1 MKIKHFVFLLT
12 IVFSVQPIL
21 AYSES
26 QYIPYSSFNFTY
38 NLSPAGLDE
47 GQKIGFVQSHPIRE
61 NIVEWGWFYLRARAY
76 AATPIGGTQSYRPNV
91 NITAELW
98 YSGSFWR
105 PFSYV
110 EAKTIDSY
118 VEVLDF
124 KIPYDPF
131 GNQIGNASYGY
142 SILSMN
148 TSGNINYSIRLAQI
162 YASADYWFSNHEVLF
177 EWAVADIRLKI
188 TKGAILTFY
197 WTEIVS
203 IQHSPNPSVGYP
215 IFFIAMIKDGV
226 PPYDVKWNIE
236 GRIIEQKVQGKI
248 GESVFTN
255 IQYIFTTPGTY
266 NITLTVIDS
275 MGILDTKWIL
285 IKVSSVY
292 LNIQSSIGGTTD
304 PPPGIYSHVKGE
316 QIFIK
321 AKPNSEYTLGWW
333 ELDGIISGDE
343 NPLHIIMDR
352 NHTVKAVF
360 VQRLTASLI
369 TIPSLGLV
377 PLNTTFMCIVSGGL
391 PPYNYELEFGDL
403 GVFIVNQSNFTNIQ
417 TWHVYSQAG
426 EYNAKLTVIDSMGR
440 KGYAFAKILVQNPL
454 GQDMRLTLSK
464 SNDIIIAPG
473 QTGTSIIYV
482 NASKAEPVS
491 LLIQWVGNVP
501 ADVFSSINPTSLIPN
516 GNTMLIISAD
526 SKTPLGN
533 YVCRII
539 GIAGNTTAYVDV
551 HVNIIQRIYYLTI
564 FSANG
569 GTTEPPPGIYAY
581 PAGSIVNIRAIPNVN
596 WCLSTWK
603 IDGLLSGGN
612 EILIIKMDGNRTIQ
626 PIFLQNNF
634 SQSQFII
641 DVKYFEAGTW
651 KFGSQSNPL
660 DFSKYGA
667 VKWNISNI
675 ELLSPITI
683 STTLGSQISIQFDPL
698 NTDSKF
704 ISIWGG
710 KPKSKVW
717 SARLYTTSGSY
728 NSNVSPSIITYPS
741 SYSTIIFP
749 PSSILE
755 IKLKWMDYPINVTC
769 NAPWGYVYV
778 TSNSPGWELYD
789 YSRYENGFGVYYVDH
804 GYKFSITA
812 IPFTGYYLDRIEV
825 NGECYYRDYVIIE
838 DVKGPYDIKVYF
850 SAIPPTF
857 ILTIISTEGGTTIPS
872 PGNYAVPR
880 YSTQTIKAQV
890 INTSYYF
897 TGWMIN
903 NSPAGSNDSI
913 SIYMNEDKI
922 VMATFDS
929 DILGSVGPCSLINGN
944 ILKRVIMN
952 EKFGINVTWQV
963 PGVKQPTLIQIT
975 AWLDSMGAWWWN
987 GQKFMN
993 TTYKFNGSVMTD
1005 SQGRFTIRFGSLN
1018 ETFYTTAENAKIGN
1032 KFYAYA
1038 NITVGSNTYN
1048 LVSTW
1053 RIDNIMPWMTFNY
1066 NLTGVN
1072 ATVYFKYSTDGSP
1085 IKGRAGY
1092 YAASIDIYPPIVN
1105 NQFKIERLSTP
1116 CDENGKS
1123 WLWIPYS
1130 EMKQIRR
1137 GNASI
1142 IVWDLTKRFNSN
1154 NETIYFAITWAVRT
1168 NITYSA
1174 IAAMIFFFN
1183 ATHMLIEPIDWGTP
1197 YLLPIEDVYAYIYWD
1212 TYEHSFDGKNGL
1224 IGVFGPSRI
1233 IPIIKEE
1240 WQKYRAYVNINGT
1253 PWPIFNNIK
1262 LSPLKN
1268 SIAVITLQYPN
1279 VYELIYD
1286 NVNAPKYLYLFL
1298 VPKFTEGILYN
1309 PAMEMPDIIFHKPPN
1324 EEELIFPDFKLVSKS
1339 VN

>member
-1 MKIKHFVFLLT
+1 MNIKHFVFLLTTVSLLT

-26 QYIPYSSFNFTY
+26 QYIPYSNFNFIY

-47 GQKIGFVQSHPIRE
+47 GQKIGFIQNHPIRE
-61 NIVEWGWFYLRARAY
+61 NIAEWGWFNLRVRAY
-76 AATPIGGTQSYRPNV
+76 AATPIGGTQPYRPNV
-91 NITAELW
+91 NVTAELY

-110 EAKTIDSY
+110 ESRTINPSI
-118 VEVLDF
+118 EVLDF

-131 GNQIGNASYGY
+131 GNQIGNSSYGY
-142 SILSMN
+142 STLSMN
-148 TSGNINYSIRLAQI
+148 TSGSMNYSIRLAQL
-162 YASADYWFSNHEVLF
+162 YASADYWFSNHEALF
-177 EWAVADIRLKI
+177 EWAVADVKLKMI
-188 TKGAILTFY
+188 TGAILTFY
-197 WTEIVS
+197 WTEIAS
-203 IQHSPNPSVGYP
+203 IQCSSSPSVGYP
-215 IFFIAMIKDGV
+215 ILFIAMIRDGV
-226 PPYDVKWNIE
+226 PPYNIKWNFE
-236 GRIIEQKVQGKI
+236 GRIIEQQVQGKI
-248 GESVFTN
+248 GESVFTS
-255 IQYIFTTPGTY
+255 IQYTFTTPGNY
-266 NITLTVIDS
+266 NITLTAIDS
-275 MGILDTKWIL
+275 MGISDTKWIL

-292 LNIQSSIGGTTD
+292 LTIQTSIGGTTN
-304 PPPGIYSHVKGE
+304 PPPGIYSYMKGE
-316 QIFIK
+316 QISIQ
-321 AKPNSEYTLGWW
+321 ALPSPEYVLGWW
-333 ELDGIISGDE
+333 ELDGVISGDE
-343 NPLHIIMDR
+343 DSFRIIMDR
-352 NHTVKAVF
+352 NHTVKAIF
-360 VQRLTASLI
+360 VQRLIASL
-369 TIPSLGLV
+369 TAAPSFGLV
-377 PLNTTFMCIVSGGL
+377 PLNTTFTCITSGGL
-391 PPYNYELEFGDL
+391 SPYSYELEFGDS
-403 GVFIVNQSNFTNIQ
+403 GVFILNQSNFTTIQ

-426 EYNAKLTVIDSMGR
+426 NYNAKLTIVDSMGR
-440 KGYAFAKILVQNPL
+440 KGYASTTVIVQNPL
-454 GQDMRLTLSK
+454 GLDITLSK

-482 NASKAEPVS
+482 NASRAEPV
-491 LLIQWVGNVP
+491 LLSMQWIGNVP

-516 GNTMLIISAD
+516 GTAMLIISAD

-539 GIAGNTTAYVDV
+539 GTAGNTTAYVDV
-551 HVNIIQRIYYLTI
+551 HVSILQRIYYLTI
-564 FSANG
+564 SSANG
-569 GTTEPPPGIYAY
+569 GTTEPPPGIYAH
-581 PAGSIVNIRAIPNVN
+581 PSGSIVHIKAIPNVN
-596 WCLSTWK
+596 WSLSAWRV
-603 IDGLLSGGN
+603 DGLLSGGN
-612 EILIIKMDGNRTIQ
+612 EVLIIKMDGNRTIQ

-641 DVKYFEAGTW
+641 DVKYFEAGVW
-651 KFGSQSNPL
+651 RSGSQSNPL

-698 NTDSKF
+698 NTDNKF
-704 ISIWGG
+704 ISTWGG

-728 NSNVSPSIITYPS
+728 NNDILPSLITYPS
-741 SYSTIIFP
+741 SYSAIVLP

-804 GYKFSITA
+804 GHKFSITA

-825 NGECYYRDYVIIE
+825 NGTCYYRDYVIIE
-838 DVKGPYDIKVYF
+838 DVRAPHDIKVYF
-850 SAIPPTF
+850 SAISPTF

-890 INTSYYF
+890 INASYYF
-897 TGWMIN
+897 TGWMVN
-903 NSPAGSNDSI
+903 GFPAGLNDSI
-913 SIYMNEDKI
+913 SIYMDGDKI
-922 VMATFDS
+922 AMATFDT
-929 DILGSVGPCSLINGN
+929 DLLALVGPCSLINGN
-944 ILKRVIMN
+944 MFKRVIIN

-963 PGVKQPTLIQIT
+963 PGVKQPTLIQVT

-987 GQKFMN
+987 GKKFMN

-1005 SQGRFTIRFGSLN
+1005 SQGKFTIRFGSLD
-1018 ETFYTTAENAKIGN
+1018 EVFYTTAEDAKVGE

-1048 LVSTW
+1048 LISVW
-1053 RIDNIMPWMTFNY
+1053 RIDNIMPWMIFNY

-1092 YAASIDIYPPIVN
+1092 YAASISIYPPIVN
-1105 NQFKIERLSTP
+1105 NQFKSERLSTP

-1142 IVWDLTKRFNSN
+1142 IVWDLTRRFNSN
-1154 NETIYFAITWAVRT
+1154 NETIYFAITWAIRT
-1168 NITYSA
+1168 NVTYSA

-1183 ATHMLIEPIDWGTP
+1183 ATHMLIEPIDWGSSN
-1197 YLLPIEDVYAYIYWD
+1197 LLPIENAYAYLYWD
-1212 TYEHSFDGKNGL
+1212 TYEHPFNGRNGL
-1224 IGVFGPSRI
+1224 IGIFGPSKI

-1240 WQKYRAYVNINGT
+1240 WQKYRAYLNINGT

-1268 SIAVITLQYPN
+1268 SIAAIVLQYPN
-1279 VYELIYD
+1279 AYELIYD
-1286 NVNAPKYLYLFL
+1286 NVNAPKRLYLFL
-1298 VPKFTEGILYN
+1298 VPGFTEGILYN
-1309 PAMEMPDIIFHKPPN
+1309 PAVEMPDIIFHKPHN
-1324 EEELIFPDFKLVSKS
+1324 EEELYNS
-1339 VN
+1339 